1 MNRKIIVLLAL
12 SMIVML
18 VACGTK
24 EPEIVNFSD
33 VFGDIEESQE
43 TKSSILFE
51 QNTLETKTEWN
62 TETQELE
69 TTQEPTSEEVTENVS
84 LISENKG
91 KLVVLDPGHQQT
103 GNSEKEP
110 VAPGASEKKAKVAS
124 GTQGVASG
132 LKEYELDLQV
142 ALMLRD
148 VLESRGYDV
157 IMTRTENDVNISNSE
172 RAMIA
177 NNANADAFV
186 RIHAN
191 GSENNSV
198 TGMMTIC
205 PTPENP
211 YCKDIYEASKL
222 LSENILDHMV
232 ENTGAVREKV
242 WETDTMSGINW
253 CTVPVTIVEMGY
265 MTNQEEDLKMA
276 DPVYQMAIAE
286 GIANGID
293 AYFTKM
299 GTELEFA
306 TEVNMLAD

>member
-24 EPEIVNFSD
+24 EPAIVNFSD

-51 QNTLETKTEWN
+51 QDTLETKTEWN

>member
-12 SMIVML
+12 SMIVMH

-51 QNTLETKTEWN
+51 QDTLETKTEWN